1 MFLGSLCQKCAKLSP
16 GRAEDPWPRE
26 PILISD
32 VLVAE
37 KAVLPM
43 LNTSMVET
51 SPELTQLV
59 RSALAYLYD
68 YAYLQN
74 HPLAFILDVDQDLD
88 QVTRAQKVRRVLL
101 DCIEALRPQRQED
114 TLSNA
119 ARAYA
124 ILTYRYVDGLSM
136 EEIEEKLAL
145 SRRQVYRE
153 HAKGVEAV
161 ASVLWDKIREK
172 RERAFLSTTAG
183 DLPDDRFKAAQAEVA
198 RLRATVH
205 IEPLDPRE
213 VLEGV
218 LTLLSPRLQQ
228 REIRL
233 HAPTQPWPAVIADRV
248 LLRQAFLNV
257 LSYAIDSVSQKTL
270 TITGSPGEQGLV
282 VEICE
287 PPETSVALAS
297 PLIKRGG
304 VGWLVAQALIEAQG
318 GRLEILESGRPFR
331 AHILLPTAERPTI
344 LVVDDNAGL
353 VALFQRYLGGHDVYV
368 VGATNG
374 EQALLLARELQPRVI
389 TLDVMMPHEDGWEIL
404 QKLEGAPDTRHIP
417 VIVCSVLNER
427 ELALAMGAS
436 DYLVKPINQ
445 MELLATLRRWLRVLR
460 PAG

>member
-1 MFLGSLCQKCAKLSP
+1 
-16 GRAEDPWPRE
+16 
-26 PILISD
+26 
-32 VLVAE
+32 
-37 KAVLPM
+37 M
-43 LNTSMVET
+43 LDTST
-51 SPELTQLV
+51 ELTHLV

-74 HPLAFILDVDQDLD
+74 HPLAFILDVDHDLD

-101 DCIEALRPQRQED
+101 DCIEALRPQGQGD
-114 TLSNA
+114 TLSSA

-161 ASVLWDKIREK
+161 ASVLWDRIREK
-172 RERAFLSTTAG
+172 RGRALLPTTAG
-183 DLPDDRFKAAQAEVA
+183 GASDDRLKAAQAEVA
-198 RLRATVH
+198 RLRETVH
-205 IEPLDPRE
+205 IEPLNPRE

-218 LTLLSPRLQQ
+218 LTLLSPRIQQ
-228 REIRL
+228 RGIQIE
-233 HAPTQPWPAVIADRV
+233 APPQPWPTVIADRV
-248 LLRQAFLNV
+248 LLRQALLNV
-257 LSYAIDSVSQKTL
+257 LSYAIDSISQKAL
-270 TITGSPGEQGLV
+270 TIAGFPGEQGLIM
-282 VEICE
+282 EICE
-287 PPETSVALAS
+287 PPEANAAPAPS
-297 PLIKRGG
+297 PVKRGG

-318 GRLEILESGRPFR
+318 GRLEILEGGQPFHAR
-331 AHILLPTAERPTI
+331 ILLPTAGRPTI

-368 VGATNG
+368 VGATTG
-374 EQALLLARELQPRVI
+374 EQALLLARELQPQAI

-404 QKLEGAPDTRHIP
+404 QKFKGAPDTRHIP

-436 DYLVKPINQ
+436 DYLVKPIGQ
-445 MELLATLRRWLRVLR
+445 MELLATLRRWLGVLR

>member
-1 MFLGSLCQKCAKLSP
+1 
-16 GRAEDPWPRE
+16 
-26 PILISD
+26 
-32 VLVAE
+32 
-37 KAVLPM
+37 M
-43 LNTSMVET
+43 LNTTMLET

-74 HPLAFILDVDQDLD
+74 HPLAFILDVDHDLD

-101 DCIEALRPQRQED
+101 DCIEALRPQGQGE
-114 TLSNA
+114 TLASA

-161 ASVLWDKIREK
+161 ASVLWDRIREK
-172 RERAFLSTTAG
+172 QGRALLATTGPAAAG
-183 DLPDDRFKAAQAEVA
+183 GASDDRLKAAQAEVA

-205 IEPLDPRE
+205 IEPLNPRE

-218 LTLLSPRLQQ
+218 LALLSPRIQQ
-228 REIRL
+228 REIQL
-233 HAPTQPWPAVIADRV
+233 HAPTQPWPTVIADRV

-257 LSYAIDSVSQKTL
+257 LSYAIDSVSQKAL
-270 TITGSPGEQGLV
+270 TIAGAPGEQGLV

-287 PPETSVALAS
+287 PPAASVAPA
-297 PLIKRGG
+297 PPPIKRGG
-304 VGWLVAQALIEAQG
+304 VGWLVAQALLEAQG
-318 GRLEILESGRPFR
+318 GRLEILEGGRPFR
-331 AHILLPTAERPTI
+331 ARIFLPTAERPTI

-368 VGATNG
+368 VGATSG
-374 EQALLLARELQPRVI
+374 EQALLLAKELQPRVI

-404 QKLEGAPDTRHIP
+404 QKLESAPDTRHIP
-417 VIVCSVLNER
+417 VIICSVLNER

-436 DYLVKPINQ
+436 DYLVKPISQ
-445 MELLATLRRWLRVLR
+445 MELLATLRRWLGVLR

>member
-1 MFLGSLCQKCAKLSP
+1 
-16 GRAEDPWPRE
+16 
-26 PILISD
+26 
-32 VLVAE
+32 
-37 KAVLPM
+37 
-43 LNTSMVET
+43 MVET

-172 RERAFLSTTAG
+172 RGRAFLSTTVSTAASG
-183 DLPDDRFKAAQAEVA
+183 VSDDRFKAAQAEVA

-205 IEPLDPRE
+205 IEPLNPRE

-218 LTLLSPRLQQ
+218 LALLSPRLQQ

-233 HAPTQPWPAVIADRV
+233 HALTQPWPAVIADRV

-257 LSYAIDSVSQKTL
+257 LSYAIDSVSQRAL
-270 TITGSPGEQGLV
+270 TIAGFSGEQGLV
-282 VEICE
+282 VEIGE
-287 PPETSVALAS
+287 PPETSVALPS
-297 PLIKRGG
+297 PPTKRGG

-318 GRLEILESGRPFR
+318 GRLEILEGGQPFR
-331 AHILLPTAERPTI
+331 ARILLPTAERPTI

-368 VGATNG
+368 VGATSG
-374 EQALLLARELQPRVI
+374 EQALLLARELRPRVI

-445 MELLATLRRWLRVLR
+445 MELLAALRRWLGVLR

>member
-1 MFLGSLCQKCAKLSP
+1 
-16 GRAEDPWPRE
+16 
-26 PILISD
+26 
-32 VLVAE
+32 
-37 KAVLPM
+37 M
-43 LNTSMVET
+43 LDT

-59 RSALAYLYD
+59 RSALSYLYD

-74 HPLAFILDVDQDLD
+74 HPLAFILDVEDDLD
-88 QVTRAQKVRRVLL
+88 KVTRAQKVRRVLL
-101 DCIEALRPQRQED
+101 DCIEALRPQDSGEAPAD
-114 TLSNA
+114 A

-172 RERAFLSTTAG
+172 QGRALVSATASTAASG
-183 DLPDDRFKAAQAEVA
+183 ASDDRLKAAQAEVA
-198 RLRATVH
+198 RLRETVH
-205 IEPLDPRE
+205 IEPLNPRE

-218 LTLLSPRLQQ
+218 LALLSPRIQQ
-228 REIRL
+228 RGIQIA
-233 HAPTQPWPAVIADRV
+233 APVQPWPTVIADRV

-257 LSYAIDSVSQKTL
+257 LSYALDSVSQKAL
-270 TITGSPGEQGLV
+270 TIAGFPGEQGLI

-287 PPETSVALAS
+287 PPVASADPQS
-297 PLIKRGG
+297 PPVKRGG
-304 VGWLVAQALIEAQG
+304 IGWLVAQALIEAQG
-318 GRLEILESGRPFR
+318 GRLEILEGGRPFHAR
-331 AHILLPTAERPTI
+331 ILLPTAGRPTI

-368 VGATNG
+368 VGATSG

-404 QKLEGAPDTRHIP
+404 QKLEGSPHTRHIP

-436 DYLVKPINQ
+436 DYLVKPISQ
-445 MELLATLRRWLRVLR
+445 MELLATLRRWLGVLR